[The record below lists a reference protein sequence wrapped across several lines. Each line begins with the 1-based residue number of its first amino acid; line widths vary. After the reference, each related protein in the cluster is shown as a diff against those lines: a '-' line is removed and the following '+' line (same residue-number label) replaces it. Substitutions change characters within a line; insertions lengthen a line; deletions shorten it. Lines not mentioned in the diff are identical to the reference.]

1 MTEKVILLTTR
12 LLKIKL
18 LLKQR
23 TMKKIILLIVMLYIA
38 FCIQAQSLLDVYHK
52 GQIKLVPD
60 TEYAKNTDW
69 NKIFDDRNDEKYG
82 NPIGK
87 MKSIAVS
94 SSGEL
99 FISNYS
105 KYNIYK
111 FDANGNFVKE
121 FGKEGGKKGEFLY
134 RPTLHGILDNK
145 LVFASDHQG
154 RIQFYDLGGNF
165 VKMVKIDYMP
175 LQIVPLKN
183 NKIAIAGHVPYNGDT
198 KYIVSIKDIV
208 TGEEKIIDSYF
219 NSLIKLKP
227 IRIKT
232 KDGGMFG
239 FSPSGLRDKT
249 ILEKTFD
256 GNLIV
261 SHNVES
267 ILNIFSPDGNKI
279 KTINLELSATKTSAE
294 EKEKFLNGVKDFLI
308 KKDLYE
314 ENKDLLNDPNIY
326 PENYPLFYSIKTDPE
341 GNVLVFKFTKEK
353 GNSFLVFD
361 KTGKFICESKLYS
374 ESLKLDINSRFSTF
388 EISPDAIYAFV
399 SVIDSS
405 TSELK
410 IIRAKLK

>member
-1 MTEKVILLTTR
+1 MR
-12 LLKIKL
+12 
-18 LLKQR
+18 
-23 TMKKIILLIVMLYIA
+23 KIILSVVILCCVNS
-38 FCIQAQSLLDVYHK
+38 IQAQSLLDVYKK
-52 GQIKLVPD
+52 GQINLIPD
-60 TEYAKNTDW
+60 TEYGKNTDW

-87 MKSIAVS
+87 MKSLAVS
-94 SSGEL
+94 SNGEL

-111 FDANGNFVKE
+111 FDAKGNFLKE

-134 RPTLHGILDNK
+134 RPTLHGVLDNK
-145 LVFASDHQG
+145 YVFASDHQG
-154 RIQFYDLGGNF
+154 RIQFFDLDGNF
-165 VKMVKIDYMP
+165 QKMVKIDYMP
-175 LQIVPLKN
+175 LQIIPLKN
-183 NKIAIAGHVPYNGDT
+183 NKIAIAGHVAYNGDT
-198 KYIVSIKDIV
+198 RYIVSIKDIE
-208 TGEEKIIDSYF
+208 TGEEKIVDSYM

-227 IRIKT
+227 ITIKA

-249 ILEKTFD
+249 IIERTAD

-267 ILNIFSPDGNKI
+267 AINIFSPEGNKI
-279 KTINLELSATKTSAE
+279 KTIKLELSATKTSAE

-314 ENKDLLNDPNIY
+314 ENKELLTNPNIY
-326 PENYPLFYSIKTDPE
+326 PETYPLFYSIESDPE
-341 GNVLVFKFTKEK
+341 GNVLVFKFSKDK

-361 KTGKFICESKLYS
+361 KAGKYICESKLYS
-374 ESLKLDINSRFSTF
+374 DKLKLDINSRFSTF
-388 EISPDAIYAFV
+388 EISSDGLYAFV
-399 SVIDSS
+399 SVIDSE

-410 IIRAKLK
+410 IIRTKLK